1 MKEESRIVEP
11 KVVTLFPAK
20 TQKRT
25 VPKYT
30 TDFPIR
36 CKVEGNQ
43 DWLEGK
49 VSLIS
54 LKGIQVEIPSNFDL
68 SLEQKLLL
76 QLYVPGENSEKG
88 ANLLI
93 SGKIARHEAG
103 DWELDRSGNS
113 SDFWVEF
120 DEMNEEG
127 DEHYLFVD
135 FLAYLLESGKA
146 RSLSSK
152 GVKNQVRISIPVE
165 EGETALG

>member
-1 MKEESRIVEP
+1 MEP

-30 TDFPIR
+30 ADFSIR

-54 LKGIQVEIPSNFDL
+54 LEGIQVGIPSNFDL
-68 SLEQKLLL
+68 SSEQKLLL
-76 QLYVPGENSEKG
+76 QLYVPGESSGKG

-93 SGKIARHEAG
+93 SGKIARNEAG
-103 DWELDRSGNS
+103 DWELDRNGNNS
-113 SDFWVEF
+113 NFWVEF
-120 DEMNEEG
+120 DEMDEEG

-152 GVKNQVRISIPVE
+152 GVKNRAGIVITVD